1 MPGVGERSAQRMAL
15 HILRSDRPAVED
27 LARTLLDVKERVGL
41 CEVCGN
47 VAEAPQCVICADARR
62 SDETVC
68 VVEQPQDI
76 YMLERTGGFRGRYQ
90 VLHGVLSP
98 LDGVGPEDLRLGGLR
113 NRVQSGGTREVIV
126 ATNPTVEGEATALYV
141 SQLLQGLGGRV
152 RGAHAGWP
160 WGAAS
165 SFSTRRRSGVLWKD
179 VAKSEG
185 KGGCGAGGL
194 GCLRRGLLGDPGGD
208 DGAARGLQR
217 PQRSARGPHRSD
229 HLEPGNPGR

>member
-1 MPGVGERSAQRMAL
+1 MIFGSPLLTRLVASFKKMPGVGERSAQRMAL
-15 HILRSDRPAVED
+15 FILRSDRLAVED

-41 CEVCGN
+41 CEVCAN
-47 VAEAPQCVICADARR
+47 VAEAPHCVICSDARR

-113 NRVQSGGTREVIV
+113 ERVQTGGTREVIV

-141 SQLLQGLGGRV
+141 SQLLQGLGVRV
-152 RGAHAGWP
+152 
-160 WGAAS
+160 
-165 SFSTRRRSGVLWKD
+165 TRL
-179 VAKSEG
+179 
-185 KGGCGAGGL
+185 
-194 GCLRRGLLGDPGGD
+194 
-208 DGAARGLQR
+208 ARGLPVGGSIEFLDEATLGR
-217 PQRSARGPHRSD
+217 A
-229 HLEPGNPGR
+229 LEGRREV